1 MGNKFSDFL
10 NTEINDNNKINE
22 KISEKNF
29 ENNSNIDTK
38 NVEDLINKYSTYSE
52 KELMQE
58 LIKLSNEKKQNG
70 TLNQDLNN
78 FSNVLSPYLNEEQ
91 KSKMND
97 LFNKIK

>member
-22 KISEKNF
+22 KISEKKF

-78 FSNVLSPYLNEEQ
+78 FSNVLRPYLNEEQ

>member
-1 MGNKFSDFL
+1 MIFL

-22 KISEKNF
+22 KISEKKF

-38 NVEDLINKYSTYSE
+38 NVEDLINKYSSYSE

>member
-10 NTEINDNNKINE
+10 NTKINDNNKINE
-22 KISEKNF
+22 KISEKKF

-38 NVEDLINKYSTYSE
+38 NVEDLINKYSSYSE

>member
-1 MGNKFSDFL
+1 MKTYNKVVINLGDKMGNKFSDFL

-22 KISEKNF
+22 KISEKKF

-58 LIKLSNEKKQNG
+58 LIKLSNEKKTKWNA
-70 TLNQDLNN
+70 
-78 FSNVLSPYLNEEQ
+78 
-91 KSKMND
+91 
-97 LFNKIK
+97 

>member
-22 KISEKNF
+22 KISEKKF

>member
-1 MGNKFSDFL
+1 MK
-10 NTEINDNNKINE
+10 
-22 KISEKNF
+22 
-29 ENNSNIDTK
+29 
-38 NVEDLINKYSTYSE
+38 
-52 KELMQE
+52 
-58 LIKLSNEKKQNG
+58 KKQNG